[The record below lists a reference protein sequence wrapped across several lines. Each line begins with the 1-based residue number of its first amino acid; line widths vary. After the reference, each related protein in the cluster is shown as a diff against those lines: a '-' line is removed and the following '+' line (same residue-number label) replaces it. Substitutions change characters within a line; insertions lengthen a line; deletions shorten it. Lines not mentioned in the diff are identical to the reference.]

1 MPDPSMLN
9 RDYVRLQHMLD
20 ASHAA
25 VSHLS
30 GKQREDLDQNRL
42 LLNGVVRE
50 LEILGEAASQVT
62 PSIQKQFSFLP
73 WREMIGLRNRLIHA
87 YFDVNNQTIWLVV
100 KESLPPLISQLEQ
113 IIQNWSS
120 KSES

>member
-1 MPDPSMLN
+1 MLD
-9 RDYVRLQHMLD
+9 RDLARFQHMLE
-20 ASHAA
+20 ASRAA

-30 GKQREDLDQNRL
+30 GKSREDLDYNRL

-62 PSIQKQFSFLP
+62 QASREKYPYLP

-87 YFDVNNQTIWLVV
+87 YFDVNIQTIWLVI
-100 KESLPPLISQLEQ
+100 KESLPSLVLQLEE
-113 IIQNWSS
+113 ILRSWPER
-120 KSES
+120 K

>member
-1 MPDPSMLN
+1 MLN
-9 RDYVRLQHMLD
+9 RDFVRFQHMLD
-20 ASHAA
+20 AALGA

-30 GKQREDLDQNRL
+30 GKCREDLDYNRL

-62 PSIQKQFSFLP
+62 KPVREQFPSLP

-87 YFDVNNQTIWLVV
+87 YFDVNNQAIWLVV
-100 KESLPPLISQLEQ
+100 KESLPSLISQLKE
-113 IIQNWSS
+113 ILQNWPQQ
-120 KSES
+120 KP